1 MPLLDIANPLSW
13 LLAGKSSPTDL
24 WTRALLSAAGSRLEV
39 GQCALLLPNG
49 QARLIEGRR
58 DPGRRVSVTVN
69 RARAFRRLVLGG
81 DVGFAEAY
89 VDGDWDTPDL
99 PGFLEFASLNER
111 ALGDAIEGHTLLRGL
126 DRVRHRLRPN
136 NRRGSRQNI
145 SAHYDISN
153 SFYGAWL
160 DASMTYS
167 SAMFANDT
175 QPLEAAQSTK
185 YENLARLL
193 QLAPGQHVL
202 EIGCGWGAF
211 AIIAAKSYGCRVTAL
226 TLSREQRA
234 FAAERVRAEGLEDV
248 IDVRLQ
254 DYRDVSGV
262 YDRIASIEM
271 FEAVGEAYWPV
282 YWDVVRQR
290 LKPGGVAALQVIT
303 IADDRFER
311 YRRAAD
317 FIQRHIFPG
326 GMLPS
331 PSALRAAICAAGLTL
346 TDEDTF
352 GASYARTLAL
362 WRQRFEAAWPSIR
375 AQGFDERFRRL
386 WLYYLAYCEAGFRT
400 AAIDVGQYRI
410 VAPTTSGSQ

>member
-13 LLAGKSSPTDL
+13 LLAGKSSPADA
-24 WTRALLSAAGSRLEV
+24 WTRALLSAAGDRLEV
-39 GQCALLLPNG
+39 GQCSLLLPNG
-49 QARLIEGRR
+49 QARSIEGRR
-58 DPGRRVSVTVN
+58 DLGRRVTLTIN
-69 RARAFRRLVLGG
+69 RGRAVRRLLLGG

-99 PGFLEFASLNER
+99 PAFLEFASLNER
-111 ALGDAIEGHTLLRGL
+111 ALGDAIEGHALLRWL
-126 DRVRHRLRPN
+126 DRIRHRLRPN

-145 SAHYDISN
+145 AAHYDISN
-153 SFYGAWL
+153 AFYAHWL
-160 DASMTYS
+160 DPSMTYS
-167 SAMFANDT
+167 SAIFAGET
-175 QPLEAAQSTK
+175 QSLEAAQRAK
-185 YENLARLL
+185 YENLAGLL
-193 QLAPGQHVL
+193 ALSAGQHIL

-211 AIIAAKSYGCRVTAL
+211 AIMAAKQYGCRVTAL

-234 FAAERVRAEGLEDV
+234 FAAERVQAEGLGDV

-254 DYRDVSGV
+254 DYREVTGV

-282 YWDVVRQR
+282 YWDIVRQR
-290 LKPGGVAALQVIT
+290 LTPGGIAALQVIT

-311 YRRAAD
+311 YRRGAD
-317 FIQRHIFPG
+317 FIQCHVFPG

-331 PSALRAAICAAGLTL
+331 PTALRASVAAAGLAL
-346 TDEDTF
+346 THEQTF
-352 GASYARTLAL
+352 GPSYAQTLAL
-362 WRQRFEAAWPSIR
+362 WRQRFEASWPSIR

-410 VAPTTSGSQ
+410 IAP